1 MSLPMADS
9 GPARAVS
16 SRTETAGD
24 SENAKKQGTRAV
36 VVSVSER
43 KPLQPAVTQA
53 EHQPPAATK
62 RLPKIAQLA
71 RVSSALPRKCRQ
83 LPQVWPGS

>member
-1 MSLPMADS
+1 
-9 GPARAVS
+9 
-16 SRTETAGD
+16 
-24 SENAKKQGTRAV
+24 
-36 VVSVSER
+36 
-43 KPLQPAVTQA
+43 VTQA